1 MQGYQLFLDL
11 QPTDPADDFPTVK
24 ELQTLSDNA
33 FKNSF
38 VQLELP
44 VDFWSIYAETVTDSN
59 NIEYV
64 KSLSFKNIKSS
75 EYPVDF
81 IRMIKNISFAISHNL
96 TIFIEKK
103 LSIMKSFTYTVN
115 FAKSFRTHFSE
126 HGGSD
131 NYTFISDAGNMLTL
145 STIITKLYFCE
156 QVRLWPEEWHRLDD
170 YSSNIVVTLG
180 EGGSDKVLQDYEYSR
195 HNTENGDAYVQ
206 ICVEDFNP
214 IPKQSTRN
222 AAAGMSY
229 RNLLALYPFWV
240 FGPPRF

>member
-1 MQGYQLFLDL
+1 MRGYQLFLDL

-24 ELQTLSDNA
+24 ELESLSDNE

-44 VDFWSIYAETVTDSN
+44 VDFWRIYAETVTDSN
-59 NIEYV
+59 KIEYV
-64 KSLSFKNIKSS
+64 KSISLNIKSS

-81 IRMIKNISFAISHNL
+81 FRMIKNISFAISHNL
-96 TIFIEKK
+96 TIIIQKK
-103 LSIMKSFTYTVN
+103 LSIISFTYTVN
-115 FAKSFRTHFSE
+115 FAKSFRFHFSE

-131 NYTFISDAGNMLTL
+131 NYTLISAHGNMLTL
-145 STIITKLYFCE
+145 SPIITKLYFCE
-156 QVRLWPEEWHRLDD
+156 QVRLWPEEWHMLDD

-180 EGGSDKVLQDYEYSR
+180 EGASNKVLQNYEYSR
-195 HNTENGDAYVQ
+195 HNTENGDSYVQ

-229 RNLLALYPFWV
+229 RNLLALYLFWV
-240 FGPPRF
+240 IGSPRF